1 MIGARVVL
9 VTGVSG
15 YWGSRVAARLV
26 AETGYHVIGMD
37 AESPEKG
44 IEGLDFVRADVRN
57 PLLVELL
64 EVENVDTVCHLAF
77 VETRRPSGAA
87 FDANV
92 MGTVK
97 VLDACDAAG
106 VGKVVL
112 RSSTAVYG
120 ARPTNP
126 ALLREDHSLRGS
138 KRWGYTRDLMEIEL
152 YCIGFRRQAPQ
163 MKVTVLRF
171 PSIVGTAANTPMVRF
186 LTETWA
192 PSLLGF
198 DPMMQLVHE
207 EDVVGALVHAVI
219 NDVPGVFNV
228 AAEDTL
234 PLNKIRGLAGK
245 SLFSVFP
252 RFARRGMNVANKL
265 GLRTGRYAPIELDY
279 IRYPWVGDLTR
290 MREELGFAPRYTA
303 EETLREFA
311 DQRRGGSY
319 LPDSPTAARDEERLR
334 QIIEQRRQTRM
345 QQIAVTPG
353 AEEGGDDE

>member
-1 MIGARVVL
+1 MTGERVVL

-26 AETGYHVIGMD
+26 AETGYHIIGMD
-37 AESPEKG
+37 VESPEKR

-57 PLLVELL
+57 PMLAELL
-64 EVENVDTVCHLAF
+64 GVENVDTVCHLAF
-77 VETRRPSGAA
+77 VETRWPSGAA

-97 VLDACDAAG
+97 VLDACKGAG

-112 RSSTAVYG
+112 QSSTAVYG

-126 ALLREDHSLRGS
+126 ALLQEGRFLRGS
-138 KRWGYTRDLMEIEL
+138 KRWGYTRDLIEIEL
-152 YCIGFRRQAPQ
+152 HCSGFRRQAPQ
-163 MKVTVLRF
+163 VKMTILRF
-171 PSIVGTAANTPMVRF
+171 PSILGPAANTPMARF
-186 LTETWA
+186 LGETWA

-198 DPMMQLVHE
+198 DPMMQLIHE
-207 EDVVGALVHAVI
+207 QDVIGALVHAVI
-219 NDVPGVFNV
+219 NDVPGVYNV

-252 RFARRGMNVANKL
+252 RFARRGLSVANSL
-265 GLRTGRYAPIELDY
+265 GLRASRYVPIELDY

-290 MREELGFAPRYTA
+290 MREEFGFAPRYTA

-311 DQRRGGSY
+311 DQRRGGTY
-319 LPDSPTAARDEERLR
+319 LPDSPMTARDEERLR
-334 QIIEQRRQTRM
+334 RTIEQRRKSRE
-345 QQIAVTPG
+345 QQMAAISG